1 MGTIVLRGVSALLLL
16 RLARVSVDTLVLQ
29 VIAWIMRQH
38 TRRNEHCGTLQCR
51 VSLEGAGQRA
61 CTVPTSTTNTVIRLE
76 LYHPILSPSA
86 KNGNSVI
93 GTGSLSSRPMNG
105 DGTSHSIC

>member
-1 MGTIVLRGVSALLLL
+1 VYNLTQTTENDRSQGRICPPTTSTRKSLRRYVGATSHRWIV
-16 RLARVSVDTLVLQ
+16 
-29 VIAWIMRQH
+29 RQH

-76 LYHPILSPSA
+76 LYHPILLQSA
-86 KNGNSVI
+86 KNG
-93 GTGSLSSRPMNG
+93 
-105 DGTSHSIC
+105 